1 MQKSNYPSGK
11 DLLSAEA
18 VSWHDLEDVFE
29 RADRFWQEI
38 KGDGPPGLDEAL
50 ARTRQRPRVLA
61 TLFDQRSTRTRL
73 GFQAAAARLGHQ
85 SLDIYDTE
93 RGRIG
98 NAAGESME
106 DHIRTVEAYTD
117 LIIVRSHQEDL
128 PYKVARM
135 SYLPVIN
142 AGNGADE
149 HPTQAIIDLYAIRKL
164 RGAPHTLS
172 IALSCDSRARFAVS
186 FVKLLRLT
194 PPKRFTFCC
203 LRDVPINPPLR
214 EAMALLHSLGTA
226 ISIVHDVRQTLDHDV
241 LSIQMQDMS
250 KFAHAVVGN
259 DVVNKEAETEPFTL
273 TAQKILQANSDTLI
287 LNPLPRFSE
296 LDVSCDSLPNAGYF
310 RQVELSNPIR
320 MAILDRML
328 TGVPWTGPVATT
340 FHAPLQVPV

>member
-18 VSWHDLEDVFE
+18 VSLYDLEDIFE
-29 RADRFWQEI
+29 RADRFWNELRR
-38 KGDGPPGLDEAL
+38 DAPAVEEEPAPRV
-50 ARTRQRPRVLA
+50 RTRPRVLA

-85 SLDIYDTE
+85 SLDVFDTE

-106 DHIRTVEAYTD
+106 DHIRTIEAYTD
-117 LIIVRSHQEDL
+117 LIVVRSHQEDL

-149 HPTQAIIDLYAIRKL
+149 HPTQALIDLYAICRL
-164 RGAPHTLS
+164 RGAPQTLS

-186 FVKLLRLT
+186 FVKLLRIT
-194 PPKRFTFCC
+194 PPKRFTFCS
-203 LRDVPINPPLR
+203 LPDVPINPPMR
-214 EAMALLHSLGTA
+214 EAMALLQSLGTQV
-226 ISIVHDVRQTLDHDV
+226 SVVHDIRDTLQHDV

-250 KFAHAVVGN
+250 KFAHATLGN

-273 TAQKILQANSDTLI
+273 TARKLLDANSDILV

-296 LDVSCDSLPNAGYF
+296 LCESVDSLPNAGYF
-310 RQVELSNPIR
+310 RQVELSNPVR

-328 TGVPWTGPVATT
+328 SGIPWTGT
-340 FHAPLQVPV
+340 VPTLAAS